1 MPWPLGAAA
10 GPAIVAVTIAL
21 LLCIAAFLLMH
32 RSRQWRGPV
41 SADDF
46 DSRLAE
52 EGTAD
57 QMQQQG
63 PEVLDAAV
71 LLELAAAML
80 EAGSSLEHALEVL
93 GEVCGG
99 RMGNSLR
106 TVVSALRLGADWNQ
120 AWAAARPEGRT
131 IVLAQLQSALSFAA
145 ATGAPSSALLSSQA
159 QQLRNRSHREAEQR
173 AASLG
178 VKLVLP
184 MGTCSLPAFVCIG
197 VLPVLLAL
205 LPALG

>member
-1 MPWPLGAAA
+1 MPWLTGPAA
-10 GPAIVAVTIAL
+10 GAVTVVL
-21 LLCIAAFLLMH
+21 LLGLAAFLLIH
-32 RSRQWRGPV
+32 QRDRWRALDRVHALSGGNERESTGQASPRP
-41 SADDF
+41 AD
-46 DSRLAE
+46 
-52 EGTAD
+52 
-57 QMQQQG
+57 
-63 PEVLDAAV
+63 VLDAAV

-93 GEVCGG
+93 AEVSGEAVGK
-99 RMGNSLR
+99 SLR

-120 AWAAARPEGRT
+120 AWEAARSTGPQR
-131 IVLAQLQSALSFAA
+131 LLSQLQSAMSFAA
-145 ATGAPSSALLSSQA
+145 ATGAPSSALLSAQA
-159 QQLRNRSHREAEQR
+159 QQLRRRNHRRAEQR
-173 AASLG
+173 AAALG

>member
-1 MPWPLGAAA
+1 MPWSTGPAMGPGVAALIIVILLCAAA
-10 GPAIVAVTIAL
+10 M
-21 LLCIAAFLLMH
+21 LLMP
-32 RSRQWRGPV
+32 RRRRWRGV
-41 SADDF
+41 AATADSGGDSADGKA
-46 DSRLAE
+46 SG
-52 EGTAD
+52 GTPW
-57 QMQQQG
+57 QG
-63 PEVLDAAV
+63 PQLDAAV

-99 RMGNSLR
+99 QIGNSLR

-120 AWAAARPEGRT
+120 AWAAARTEGST
-131 IVLAQLQSALSFAA
+131 MVLAQLQSALSFAA
-145 ATGAPSSALLSSQA
+145 TTGAPSSALLSAQA
-159 QQLRNRSHREAEQR
+159 QQLRRRRHREAEQR
-173 AASLG
+173 AAALG

>member
-1 MPWPLGAAA
+1 MPWPAGSTAATVIIVFLLCAAA
-10 GPAIVAVTIAL
+10 V
-21 LLCIAAFLLMH
+21 LLMP
-32 RSRQWRGPV
+32 RSLQWRGAAGEND
-41 SADDF
+41 SADHTGDGNA
-46 DSRLAE
+46 SPEKPRQAT
-52 EGTAD
+52 EG
-57 QMQQQG
+57 
-63 PEVLDAAV
+63 LDAAV

-99 RMGNSLR
+99 QIGNSLR
-106 TVVSALRLGADWNQ
+106 TVVSALRLGAEWNQ
-120 AWAAARPEGRT
+120 AWAAARTEGST
-131 IVLAQLQSALSFAA
+131 VVLAQLQSALSFAA
-145 ATGAPSSALLSSQA
+145 TTGAPSSALLSAQA
-159 QQLRNRSHREAEQR
+159 QQLRRRSHRKAEQR
-173 AASLG
+173 AAALG